1 MSDKLNKVFEI
12 LDYAE
17 FLTETE
23 RELFDCQP
31 EFEHYKTL
39 DIQTEKPIA
48 IIFSSDTH
56 FGSIHTNVAEI
67 KNVLNTILENDNVF
81 LAVNDDFIDNFET
94 PVPKL
99 LLAGI
104 NSQILSPAKQ
114 REFYKNFIELLGE
127 NKKLLAVV
135 IGNHEE
141 FSGQNPYIQT
151 LFQYQVPLG
160 INRLLLNLKLNNE
173 VEYKIAMVHKSRF
186 NSILNPVHSSHRE
199 LTLYYPTADVVCT
212 SHTHFPA
219 IYTFPYPKDDE
230 LFDRILIKTGTFK
243 DKDAYTFKYFNPY
256 KVSHMSTPAVVLYPN
271 QRKMIGF
278 FRYQDAVEFV
288 RGMSYDKC

>member
-1 MSDKLNKVFEI
+1 MEKLNKVFEV

-17 FLTETE
+17 FLIETE
-23 RELFDCQP
+23 NELFDSQP
-31 EFEHYKTL
+31 DFEHYKTL
-39 DIQTEKPIA
+39 NIQTEKPIA
-48 IIFSSDTH
+48 IIFSSDIH
-56 FGSIHTNVAEI
+56 FGSVHTNIAEI
-67 KNVLNTILENDNVF
+67 KNILNILLENDNVF
-81 LAVNDDFIDNFET
+81 LLVNGDFIDNFEV

-99 LLAGI
+99 LLTGI

-114 REFYKNFIELLGE
+114 REFYKDFLELLSE
-127 NKKLLAVV
+127 HKKIIAVV

-151 LFQYQVPLG
+151 LFQYQVPVG
-160 INRLLLNLKLNNE
+160 INRLLLNLKLNE
-173 VEYKIAMVHKSRF
+173 IEYKIAMVHKSRF
-186 NSILNPVHSSHRE
+186 NSILNPVHDSHRE
-199 LTLYYPTADVVCT
+199 LMLYYPTADIVCT

-219 IYTFPYPKDDE
+219 LYVFPYPKDDI
-230 LFDRILIKTGTFK
+230 LLDRILIKTGTFK

-256 KVSHMSTPAVVLYPN
+256 KISHMSTPAVVLYPD

-278 FRYQDAVEFV
+278 FRYQDAVEFA